1 MAQNKRTDN
10 SRSLRKQ
17 ALAML
22 AGLYMFPQAEAA
34 LAKAL
39 KPRFPELDARKLRDC
54 LAYLEKKDY
63 VAVNTAE
70 SGLRSVQITPA
81 GIDLADGAV
90 TDQGVLP
97 SRPGLTGLLVKR
109 AIRSGVLAFCRQ
121 CPEAFNGDDEI
132 HQDLIDQGMESLMVD
147 QVRYHIWYLAKKGLL
162 EMRAHPANGDIIYL
176 ARITASGMNMADG
189 LLADPG
195 VTG

>member
-1 MAQNKRTDN
+1 MAQNTRTDN

-22 AGLYMFPQAEAA
+22 AGLYMFPQAESA
-34 LAKAL
+34 LINAL
-39 KPRFPELDARKLRDC
+39 RPRFPELDAKKLRDC
-54 LAYLEKKDY
+54 LAYLEKKAY
-63 VAVNTAE
+63 VTVNTTDA
-70 SGLRSVQITPA
+70 GLRSVQITPA
-81 GIDLADGAV
+81 GIDLSDGAV

-97 SRPGLTGLLVKR
+97 SAPGLTGLIVKR
-109 AIRSGVLAFCRQ
+109 AIRMGVLSFCRQ

-132 HQDLIDQGMESLMVD
+132 HQDLVDQGMESLLVD

-162 EMRAHPANGDIIYL
+162 EMRAHPANGDLVYL
-176 ARITASGMNMADG
+176 ARITASGMNMSDG
-189 LLADPG
+189 LIADPG

>member
-1 MAQNKRTDN
+1 MRTEN

-17 ALAML
+17 ALTML
-22 AGLYMFPQAEAA
+22 AGLYIFPQAETA
-34 LAKAL
+34 LVNAL
-39 KPRFPELDARKLRDC
+39 RPRFPGLDAKILRDC
-54 LAYLEKKDY
+54 LAYLEKKGY
-63 VAVNTAE
+63 VTVNTAD

-81 GIDLADGAV
+81 GVDLSDGAV
-90 TDQGVLP
+90 SDHGVL
-97 SRPGLTGLLVKR
+97 SAQPGLTGLLVKR

-132 HQDLIDQGMESLMVD
+132 HQDLVDQGMESLLVD

-162 EMRAHPANGDIIYL
+162 EMRTHPANGDMVYL
-176 ARITASGMNMADG
+176 ARITASGMDMADG
-189 LLADPG
+189 MLADPG

>member
-1 MAQNKRTDN
+1 MAQNMRAEN

-17 ALAML
+17 ALVIL
-22 AGLYMFPQAEAA
+22 AGLYVFPQAETA
-34 LAKAL
+34 LTSAL
-39 KPRFPELDARKLRDC
+39 RPRFPGLDAKKLRDC
-54 LAYLEKKDY
+54 LAYLEKKGY
-63 VAVNTAE
+63 VTVNTAD

-81 GIDLADGAV
+81 GMDVSDGAV
-90 TDQGVLP
+90 SDHGVLP
-97 SRPGLTGLLVKR
+97 AQPGLTGLIVKR
-109 AIRSGVLAFCRQ
+109 AIRAGVLAFCRQ

-132 HQDLIDQGMESLMVD
+132 HQDLLDQGMESLLIE

-162 EMRAHPANGDIIYL
+162 ELRTHPANGDLVYL
-176 ARITASGMNMADG
+176 ARITARGMDVNDG

>member
-1 MAQNKRTDN
+1 MAQNMRTDN

-22 AGLYMFPQAEAA
+22 AGLYMFPQAESA
-34 LAKAL
+34 LASAL
-39 KPRFPELDARKLRDC
+39 RPRFPELDANRLRDC
-54 LAYLEKKDY
+54 LAYLEKKAY
-63 VAVNTAE
+63 VTVNTTD

-81 GIDLADGAV
+81 GIDLSDGAV
-90 TDQGVLP
+90 TDQGILP
-97 SRPGLTGLLVKR
+97 AQPGLTGLIVKR
-109 AIRSGVLAFCRQ
+109 AIRAGVLAFCRQ

-132 HQDLIDQGMESLMVD
+132 HQDLLDQGMESLLVD

-162 EMRAHPANGDIIYL
+162 DMRTHPANGDMVYL
-176 ARITASGMNMADG
+176 ARITASGMDMADG
-189 LLADPG
+189 MLADPG